1 MPLSLAFLTGLL
13 AVTEMRRIHVAAA
26 AISDVH
32 GRVLIAKR
40 PAHVHQGG
48 LWEFPGGKLE
58 QGESPGQALARELL
72 EELGIRVRS
81 ARQLIRVRH
90 DYPDKS
96 VLLDVWRVEEF
107 AGFPVG
113 REGQP
118 LEWVAPGNLGKFS
131 FPAANIPIIQALQL
145 PDRYLV
151 TPEPDRDISRFLE
164 VLERAIDRGI
174 SLVQLRAKQ
183 LAEDEF
189 RKLAIAAAQLCRPAN
204 VRLLLNCAPYLVP
217 ELGAHGVHLTGRR
230 LMELKKKPLDS
241 GFLVAASCHNRAEV
255 SHAGM
260 LGLDF
265 IVVSPVRETASHPG
279 TPAIGMEGLRAL
291 CESAA
296 MPVYALGGMQESDIE
311 SVWKCG
317 AQGIAAIRG
326 LWDVSPG

>member
-1 MPLSLAFLTGLL
+1 
-13 AVTEMRRIHVAAA
+13 VTEMRRIHVAAA
-26 AISDVH
+26 AIPDAR

-72 EELGIRVRS
+72 EELGIQVRT

-96 VLLDVWRVEEF
+96 VLLDVWRVEEYT
-107 AGFPVG
+107 GFPVG

-118 LEWVAPGNLGKFS
+118 LEWVAPGDLGKFA

-164 VLERAIDRGI
+164 VLERAIGRGL

-183 LAEDEF
+183 LSEEDF
-189 RKLAIAAAQLCRPAN
+189 RRVAFAAAQLCRSAN
-204 VRLLLNCAPYLVP
+204 VRLLLNCTPHLVP
-217 ELGAHGVHLTGRR
+217 ELGAHGVHLTGRH
-230 LMELKKKPLDS
+230 LMELKQRPLDS

-255 SHAGM
+255 IHAGK

-279 TPAIGMEGLRAL
+279 APAIGMEGLRAL
-291 CESAA
+291 CESAV
-296 MPVYALGGMQESDIE
+296 MPAYALGGMLESDIE
-311 SVWKCG
+311 SVWQCG

-326 LWDVSPG
+326 LWEVSPG